1 MHRRLTFLTA
11 FLGFTGVA
19 LGALGAHAVK
29 TAVLDLPDAAQRL
42 AWWETGS
49 KYHLVHALAVGLV
62 AVLSAHV
69 TSKFPNIAAG
79 LFGLGTVLFS
89 GSLYVMALTGTRS
102 LGMVTPFGG
111 VAFLA
116 GWVALALGAR
126 GLGRQ
131 KEAPRPGEP

>member
-11 FLGFTGVA
+11 LLGFTGVA
-19 LGALGAHAVK
+19 LGAFGAHAVK
-29 TAVLDLPDAAQRL
+29 GAVAGFEDAAQRL
-42 AWWETGS
+42 AWWETAS
-49 KYHLVHALAVGLV
+49 RYHLIHALAVGFV

-79 LFGLGTVLFS
+79 LFGLGITLFS
-89 GSLYVMALTGTRS
+89 GSLYVMAVTGEKGLAILT
-102 LGMVTPFGG
+102 PIGG

>member
-1 MHRRLTFLTA
+1 MDRRLAFLTA

-19 LGALGAHAVK
+19 LGAVGAHAVK
-29 TAVLDLPDAAQRL
+29 GALEGLPDAAQRL

-49 KYHLVHALAVGLV
+49 RYHLLHTFAVGLI

-69 TSKFPNIAAG
+69 TSRFPNYAAG
-79 LFGLGTVLFS
+79 LFTLGITLFS
-89 GSLYVMALTGTRS
+89 GSLYVMTLTGTRA
-102 LGMVTPFGG
+102 LGIVTPFGG

-116 GWVALALGAR
+116 GWVALAFAAR

>member
-11 FLGFTGVA
+11 LLGFTGVA
-19 LGALGAHAVK
+19 LGAFGAHAVK
-29 TAVLDLPDAAQRL
+29 GAVFGLEDAAQRL
-42 AWWETGS
+42 AWWETAS
-49 KYHLVHALAVGLV
+49 RYHLVHALAVGFV

-79 LFGLGTVLFS
+79 LFGLGITLFS
-89 GSLYVMALTGTRS
+89 GSLYVMAITGQKS
-102 LGMVTPFGG
+102 LGIVTPFGG

>member
-19 LGALGAHAVK
+19 LGAFGAHGLKASLVG
-29 TAVLDLPDAAQRL
+29 LEDAAQRL
-42 AWWETGS
+42 AWWETAS
-49 KYHLVHALAVGLV
+49 RYHLIHALAVGFV

-79 LFGLGTVLFS
+79 LFGLGITLFS
-89 GSLYVMALTGTRS
+89 GSLYVMAVTGEKG
-102 LGMVTPFGG
+102 LGIVTPFGG

>member
-1 MHRRLTFLTA
+1 MHRRLTFVTA
-11 FLGFTGVA
+11 LLGFTGVA
-19 LGALGAHAVK
+19 LGAFGAHAVK
-29 TAVLDLPDAAQRL
+29 GAVFGLEDAAQRL
-42 AWWETGS
+42 AWWETAS
-49 KYHLVHALAVGLV
+49 RYHLVHALAVGLV

-79 LFGLGTVLFS
+79 LFGLGITLFS
-89 GSLYVMALTGTRS
+89 GSLYVMAVTGEKG
-102 LGMVTPFGG
+102 LGIVTPFGG